1 MAIGIT
7 LGDPAGIG
15 PEVVAAALAA
25 APAALREQ
33 AIVFGDPDVLA
44 RGARAMG
51 VAVAARCEGAAC
63 PDVVPGQ
70 PDARSGHREG
80 AELGYGDAH
89 EHEGGA
95 PQRAEQQQLQ
105 EGPGIHATGT
115 RWRSEKTRPQALA
128 I

>member
-1 MAIGIT
+1 VLRGKTVGDEGNGGVHRTNREIGF
-7 LGDPAGIG
+7 PAPTERECL
-15 PEVVAAALAA
+15 PE
-25 APAALREQ
+25 RRHDHQHDQ
-33 AIVFGDPDVLA
+33 AS
-44 RGARAMG
+44 
-51 VAVAARCEGAAC
+51 
-63 PDVVPGQ
+63 Q

-95 PQRAEQQQLQ
+95 PQGAEQQQLQ